1 MIKLRVIGVVSQFV
15 PLREGSEDFFL
26 QSNSGYSIIEPM
38 DAILDLAQ

>member
-1 MIKLRVIGVVSQFV
+1 MTRLKVIGVMSEFV

-26 QSNSGYSIIEPM
+26 QFNSGYSIVEPM